1 MKTAMKMK
9 KIRLLTIAATLIL
22 SLTAGSSFAQYFG
35 RNKVMYDNFNFKV
48 MHTKHFDIYYYHE
61 EKDAVQYAARMAER
75 WYTRH
80 SIILGDTLTGRQ
92 PLILYD
98 GFPQFTET
106 NVTQGQI
113 GQGTGGFTE
122 PVMRRIVLPFAG
134 PLAETNH
141 VIGHELVHAF
151 QFDITGKGKSKDEN
165 GLPAASSMP
174 LWFIE
179 GMAEYL
185 SLGPKDPFTAMWMRD
200 AVLTKIPKISD
211 LDNPKYFPY
220 RYGQSLL
227 AFIGGK
233 WGNKKIGQ
241 LLRRAAYTGSM
252 KTAIDSVFSMTPDSL
267 SKLWHNALHAQYD
280 SLAKVTKRP
289 KDYGKAVIKA
299 KKGAEQL
306 NVSPALSPDGK
317 KIIFFSSRDLFSVD
331 LYLADAK
338 TGKIEKNVFK
348 TELNTHLQNLEF
360 INSAGTWDPSGKSFA
375 FSAVEKGRPVLS
387 LLNVSSGDVERTIRF
402 PKLAEILNPAWSP
415 DGSKI
420 AFSALANGLTDLFV
434 YNLKTDSLSRLTHDP
449 YADLQPA
456 WSPDGKSI
464 AFVTDRFSTELADL
478 DIGNYEI
485 AEINPATKKITRLPD
500 FYGAK
505 NINPQ
510 WSPDGKEIYFVSNH
524 NGVSNIFKLDTASR
538 KIDQVTNL
546 YEGVSGIT
554 SLSPA
559 LSVAKDSNKI
569 VYSAYVKGMY
579 SIYSIDSA
587 KTLNGKKPLPEFAA
601 ANPGILPPAVQLH
614 KRFINDLENP
624 GIGLPPKDTVYKTN
638 DYSPSLRV
646 SGVGQPSVAVGADR
660 FGSYVGGGIAL
671 FWSDLLGNY
680 QLATALQV
688 QSGGGFTNISGLLG
702 YMNQAHRLN
711 YGGVIQQIP
720 YYISGYNAGYGTV
733 DSEAAYIQ
741 QQYLYKETIRDASGL
756 LAYPFS
762 QVLRAEFSAGFRNI
776 SFSNQVQTQAVS
788 LNSGN
793 VLINRTDNLAHDKSM
808 NLGTFSA
815 ALVYD
820 NSYFGATSPLIGSR
834 YRLEVDPY
842 FGSISWVNVLA
853 DYRQY
858 FMPFRPF
865 SFAARILHA
874 GRYGSGAEDKRLA
887 PEYLGYP
894 GLVRG
899 YESNSFTSYEGGIF
913 NNLLGSKIIVANFE
927 VRFPLLGVLG
937 LGDGFYG
944 YFPIEA
950 ALFYDAGVAWTN
962 NDKPWFLGGGRKPVS
977 STGIALRV
985 NLFGYAVGEVDYV
998 HPINRP
1004 DHKWLWQF
1012 NLTEGF

>member
-1 MKTAMKMK
+1 MK
-9 KIRLLTIAATLIL
+9 KFKIILIAVYFIVLGAT
-22 SLTAGSSFAQYFG
+22 GSAYAQYFG

-48 MHTKHFDIYYYHE
+48 MHTRHFDIYYYKE
-61 EKDAVQYAARMAER
+61 EKDAVKYAARMAER

-80 SIILGDTLTGRQ
+80 SIILDDTLTGKQ

-98 GFPQFTET
+98 GFQQFSET

-165 GLPAASSMP
+165 GLPAASKMP

-200 AVLTKIPKISD
+200 AVITKIPDISD

-252 KTAIDSVFSMTPDSL
+252 KSAIDSVFSMKPDSL

-289 KDYGKAVIKA
+289 KDYGKDIIKA

-317 KIIFFSSRDLFSVD
+317 KVIFFSSRDLFSID

-338 TGKIEKNVFK
+338 TGKIERNIFK
-348 TELNTHLQNLEF
+348 TEFNTHLQNLEF
-360 INSAGTWDPSGKSFA
+360 INSSGTWDPSGKRFA
-375 FSAVEKGRPVLS
+375 FSAVADGRPVLS
-387 LLNVSSGDVERTIRF
+387 LLNVKSGDVERTIRF
-402 PKLAEILNPAWSP
+402 PKLAEIFNPAWSP
-415 DGSKI
+415 DGKEI
-420 AFSALANGLTDLFV
+420 AFSALADGLTDLFV
-434 YNLKTDSLSRLTHDP
+434 YDLKTDSLKRLTHDP

-464 AFVTDRFSTELADL
+464 AFATDRFSTEMADL
-478 DIGNYEI
+478 DIGNYELAI
-485 AEINPATKKITRLPD
+485 INPETKKISRLPD
-500 FYGAK
+500 FSDAK

-510 WSPDGKEIYFVSNH
+510 WSPDGKKLYFVSDH
-524 NGVSNIFKLDTASR
+524 HGVSNIYKLNIASGT
-538 KIDQVTNL
+538 IDQVTNL
-546 YEGVSGIT
+546 FEGVSGIT

-559 LSVAKDSNKI
+559 LSVALDSNKI
-569 VYSAYVKGMY
+569 VYSAYVKGLY

-587 KTLNGKKPLPEFAA
+587 KTLNGEKPLPEFAA
-601 ANPGILPPAVQLH
+601 ANPGILPPAIQLH
-614 KRFINDLENP
+614 KKFINDLENP
-624 GIGLPPKDTVYKTN
+624 GIGLPPQDTVYKTN

-646 SGVGQPSVAVGADR
+646 NGVGQPSVAAGADR
-660 FGSYVGGGIAL
+660 FGTYVGGGIAL

-680 QLATALQV
+680 QLATALQI

-702 YMNQAHRLN
+702 YMNQAHRLH
-711 YGGVIQQIP
+711 YGGAIQQIP
-720 YYISGYNAGYGTV
+720 YYISGYNAGFGVV
-733 DSEAAYIQ
+733 DSQDAYIE
-741 QQYLYKETIRDASGL
+741 QQYLYKETIRDASGM

-762 QVLRAEFSAGFRNI
+762 EVLRAEFSAGFRNI
-776 SFSNQVQTQAVS
+776 SFSNQVQTRAIS
-788 LNSGN
+788 LNTN
-793 VLINRTDNLAHDKSM
+793 NILINRTENLSHEKAM
-808 NLGTFSA
+808 NLGTFSL

-842 FGSISWVNVLA
+842 FGSINWVNVLA

-858 FMPFRPF
+858 YMPIRPF

-874 GRYGSGAEDKRLA
+874 GRYGSGAEDHRLA

-899 YESNSFTSYEGGIF
+899 YESSSFNSYEGGVF
-913 NNLLGSKIIVANFE
+913 NNIIGSKIIVANFE
-927 VRFPLLGVLG
+927 LRFPLLGVFG

-944 YFPIEA
+944 YFPIETA
-950 ALFYDAGVAWTN
+950 FFYDAGVAWTN
-962 NDKPWFLGGGRKPVS
+962 NDKPKFLGGDRKPVS
-977 STGIALRV
+977 SAGIAFRV

-998 HPINRP
+998 HPFSRP
-1004 DHKWLWQF
+1004 GNKWLWQF